1 MKNKLTTTPSD
12 KQQLIYIMEEIIG
25 IINVMNHPDYN
36 VLMRDTD
43 LEDLLRLSKEAKKL
57 FEEWKTK

>member
-1 MKNKLTTTPSD
+1 MKNKLTTTPSV

-36 VLMRDTD
+36 VLMLDTD

>member
-1 MKNKLTTTPSD
+1 VKNKLTTTPSV

>member
-1 MKNKLTTTPSD
+1 MKNKLTTTPSV

>member
-1 MKNKLTTTPSD
+1 MKNKLTTTPSV

-36 VLMRDTD
+36 VLMRETD
-43 LEDLLRLSKEAKKL
+43 LEDLLRLSKKAKKL

>member
-1 MKNKLTTTPSD
+1 MKNKLTTTPSV
-12 KQQLIYIMEEIIG
+12 KQQLVYIMEEIIG

>member
-1 MKNKLTTTPSD
+1 MKNKLTTTPNL
-12 KQQLIYIMEEIIG
+12 KQEIIYIMEEIIG
-25 IINVMNHPDYN
+25 IINVMNHQDYN
-36 VLMRDTD
+36 VLMRDAD

>member
-1 MKNKLTTTPSD
+1 MKNKLTTTPNL
-12 KQQLIYIMEEIIG
+12 KQEIIYIMEEIIG
-25 IINVMNHPDYN
+25 IINVMNHQDYN
-36 VLMRDTD
+36 ILMRDAD

>member
-1 MKNKLTTTPSD
+1 MKNKLTTTPNL
-12 KQQLIYIMEEIIG
+12 KQEIIYIMEEIIG

-36 VLMRDTD
+36 VLMRDAD

>member
-1 MKNKLTTTPSD
+1 VKNKLTTTPNL
-12 KQQLIYIMEEIIG
+12 KQEIIYIMEEIIG

-36 VLMRDTD
+36 VLMRDAD